1 MGLEMPYSRWLTA
14 ELKEWAGE
22 ILLSESATAGG
33 VLNPDSIGKLWE
45 QHQSGRFDHGRPLW
59 GLLNFLTW
67 HDLYLGP
74 GDPESEMPAV
84 RSPRHG
90 ELQS

>member
-1 MGLEMPYSRWLTA
+1 ML
-14 ELKEWAGE
+14 GE
-22 ILLSESATAGG
+22 TATAGG
-33 VLNPDSIGKLWE
+33 LLDPGAIGTLWE
-45 QHQSGRFDHGRPLW
+45 QHQSGRVDNGRPLW

-74 GDPESEMPAV
+74 GDPSAWMPEV

-90 ELQS
+90 GRP